1 MMRQDGA
8 LARVNVVQTLDSA
21 IDRIKIYP
29 VDNAMVSLILIRWI
43 VIYPEDSA
51 IQRLNNQGQFF
62 TVKAVFRWQLRP
74 RFSLLPVVE
83 STVLFAFFF
92 DF

>member
-43 VIYPEDSA
+43 VIYPVDSA

-62 TVKAVFRWQLRP
+62 TVNAVFRWQLRP